1 MFLRSTLVK
10 SGDKKI
16 RYWKLV
22 ENYHTERGTR
32 QRVVAHLGSLEN
44 FTAEDWRR
52 LAERLGEPDMSAAL
66 EYRVKNV
73 RRGRPGTRQA
83 PYEPEDGEEAV
94 PVYLGSVSWENP
106 RKLGDVYVAL
116 RFWQRLGLGRLFS
129 ELLVGRSAEMN
140 CLVAALMA
148 ANRLTEPASELGM
161 LAWWSR
167 TALPVL
173 LGLPVDGVDDNRLY
187 RCLDAILAHKER
199 IEEHLAKRGRELYGR
214 EYVALLYDLTSTYFE
229 GSARRLCAWT
239 VGW

>member
-32 QRVVAHLGSLEN
+32 QRVVAHLGSVEN
-44 FTAEDWRR
+44 FTSEDWRR
-52 LAERLGEPDMSAAL
+52 LAERLGEPEMAAAL
-66 EYRVKNV
+66 EHRVKNV
-73 RRGRPGTRQA
+73 HRGRPGTRQA
-83 PYEPEDGEEAV
+83 LYEPEDGEEAV
-94 PVYLGSVSWENP
+94 PVYLGSLSWENP
-106 RKLGDVYVAL
+106 RSFGDVYVAL
-116 RFWQRLGLGRLFS
+116 RFWQRLGLGKLFS
-129 ELLVGRSAEMN
+129 ELLVGRVAEMK

-148 ANRLTEPASELGM
+148 ANRLIDPASELGM
-161 LAWWSR
+161 LGWWSK

-173 LGLPVDGVDDNRLY
+173 LGLPVAKVDDNRLY
-187 RCLDAILAHKER
+187 RCLDAMLAHKER

-229 GSARRLCAWT
+229 GSAEVYCYGLR
-239 VGW
+239 